1 MQIRRQKAA
10 SRMQQK
16 QNDFI
21 GFSTADCLL
30 PSAYWVLLSAY
41 CLLRTA

>member
-1 MQIRRQKAA
+1 
-10 SRMQQK
+10 MQQK

-21 GFSTADCLL
+21 GFYTGDCLL

-41 CLLRTA
+41 CLLNRDLIWIGIYF